1 MNPTLPSARR
11 PGIARRQRGVVLFIA
26 LIAMVV
32 LSLAGVALI
41 RSVDTAGSVAGN
53 IAFREAST
61 TAVNLAVEQAVNWVF
76 VAPFNVEV
84 NNPGFH
90 YYAQLQPHA
99 VVNGVPHYDLPA
111 VLSGTYT
118 TMKGTY
124 PFGAADVYP
133 STKIE
138 VRSVIERVC
147 APGIALPMTF
157 IQKVQYCDQLPPKV
171 SVAKTIDESSRGHA
185 AADPA
190 LPGDGARRRARHQ
203 HDHVCPGHAALMASN
218 SQGKQT

>member
-1 MNPTLPSARR
+1 MKPKLSPARH
-11 PGIARRQRGVVLFIA
+11 PGTTGRQRGVVLFIA

-90 YYAQLQPHA
+90 YYAKLQPPA
-99 VVNGVPHYDLPA
+99 VVNGVTHYDLPA
-111 VLSGTYT
+111 VLSGTYE
-118 TMKGTY
+118 TMKAAY
-124 PFGAADVYP
+124 PFGAADVFP

-147 APGIALPMTF
+147 SSAAPIPMTF

-171 SVAKTIDESSRGHA
+171 SVAKTTMKLKGPTLAPIPLYRLTVRVDV
-185 AADPA
+185 
-190 LPGDGARRRARHQ
+190 PGTNTTTYAQAMLR
-203 HDHVCPGHAALMASN
+203 
-218 SQGKQT
+218 

>member
-1 MNPTLPSARR
+1 MSPKLPSARP
-11 PGIARRQRGVVLFIA
+11 PGRARRQRGVVLFIA

-41 RSVDTAGSVAGN
+41 RSVDTAASVAGN

-84 NNPGFH
+84 NNPAFH
-90 YYAQLQPHA
+90 YYAQLQAGEKP
-99 VVNGVPHYDLPA
+99 NGIPA

-138 VRSVIERVC
+138 VRSRHRARVRSGHC
-147 APGIALPMTF
+147 ATDDVHPEGPVLRP
-157 IQKVQYCDQLPPKV
+157 
-171 SVAKTIDESSRGHA
+171 VAAEGFGRQDIDEAQRTHA

-190 LPGDGARRRARHQ
+190 LPGDGRAST
-203 HDHVCPGHAALMASN
+203 CPAPTRPRMPRPCCVDR
-218 SQGKQT
+218 

>member
-1 MNPTLPSARR
+1 MKTKLTSARR
-11 PGIARRQRGVVLFIA
+11 PARALRQRGVVLFIA

-76 VAPFNVEV
+76 VTGFNVELD
-84 NNPGFH
+84 NAPFH
-90 YYAQLQPHA
+90 YYAKLQPPA
-99 VVNGVPHYDLPA
+99 VVNGVTHLDIPA

-118 TMKGTY
+118 MMKGTY
-124 PFGAADVYP
+124 PFGAADIYP

-147 APGIALPMTF
+147 APTAAGSPALPMSF
-157 IQKVQYCDQLPPKV
+157 PQKVQWCDQLPPKV
-171 SVAKTIDESSRGHA
+171 SVAKTTMKKGG
-185 AADPA
+185 PT
-190 LPGDGARRRARHQ
+190 LPPIPLYRLTVRVDVPSTNTTTYAQAMLR
-203 HDHVCPGHAALMASN
+203 
-218 SQGKQT
+218 